1 MIEWLKKHNILF
13 WVLSLFVAVVL
24 WMYVQVSLDP
34 EATKTLNN
42 ILITPVGEETLLT
55 DRNLRI
61 MSGLDTTVSLRLR
74 GRRPDLDACNE
85 QNVQVIVDLKD
96 VEGSS
101 PHNLKYEVRLPA
113 SVSGPTLEWSSPT
126 YITVT
131 SDEIISRV
139 LDIEVGR
146 KNMSVASDYNLEDV
160 RPEPAQ
166 VRVTGPSKLVNTI
179 ARAQAM
185 PSAQAI
191 DRTMTLRLPV
201 ELVDAA
207 GSAVVSDMLEMETRE
222 VSVLLKVSMTKDVP
236 LEVDIIEGGGAFRRH
251 ADITVS
257 PKTIRLTGDPGILEN
272 TNRIV
277 LGVVDLSKTPNGIT
291 RSTMPIKPP
300 NETTAVD
307 GYTDATVTVNI
318 TGLTVMR
325 IDTENISTVG
335 GRPPAGYEINIVTQ
349 SIPAMVRG
357 PLSSVELVS
366 THNIRVVADLTDW
379 DLIVGQ
385 QTVTAQVSIDG
396 VADVGVLG
404 DYKIVID
411 VVKAANTS

>member
-13 WVLSLFVAVVL
+13 WVLSLFAAVVL
-24 WMYVQVSLDP
+24 WLYVQVSLDP

-74 GRRPDLDACNE
+74 GRRPDLAQCDE
-85 QNVQVIVDLKD
+85 QNVQVIVDLKN
-96 VEGSS
+96 VQGSS
-101 PHNLKYEVRLPA
+101 PHYLKYEIRLPA
-113 SVSGPTLEWSSPT
+113 AVNGLTSDWSSPA
-126 YITVT
+126 YVTVT
-131 SDEIISRV
+131 SDKIISRV
-139 LDIEVGR
+139 LDIEVDR
-146 KNMSVASDYNLEDV
+146 KNMGVANYYNLERV
-160 RPEPAQ
+160 QPEPAQ
-166 VRVTGPSKLVNTI
+166 IRVTGPSELVNTI
-179 ARAQAM
+179 ARAQVM
-185 PSAQAI
+185 PSAQEI

-201 ELVDAA
+201 ELIDSV

-222 VSVLLKVSMTKDVP
+222 VSVILDVSMTKDVP
-236 LEVDIIEGGGAFRRH
+236 LEVDVIEGGGALRRH
-251 ADITVS
+251 AEITVS
-257 PKTIRLTGDPGILEN
+257 PETIRLTGDPGILEN

-277 LGVVDLSKTPNGIT
+277 LGVIDLSKTPNGIT

-307 GYTDATVTVNI
+307 GSTDATVTVNI
-318 TGLTVMR
+318 TGLTVKR

-335 GRPPAGYEINIVTQ
+335 GRPPTDYEINIVTQ

-366 THNIRVVADLTDW
+366 THNIRVVADLTDL

-411 VVKAANTS
+411 VVKSANTT